1 MTIDITQNRTNIFSI
16 YASRQADGTYLG
28 HVRHQIEGRPEMD
41 RVYDSGVSGTEK
53 EALEE
58 AHAYAAKYIA
68 EHNYDDLLD
77 ADMLSRSGS

>member
-1 MTIDITQNRTNIFSI
+1 MTIDITKDRTNIFSI

-28 HVRHQIEGRPEMD
+28 HVRHQIEGQPELE
-41 RVYDSGVSGTEK
+41 RVYESGTSSTEK

-77 ADMLSRSGS
+77 ADMLSGSAS